1 MGQNQSVEEPYHRR
15 HYNVTDKKIQ
25 RQNSLS
31 LSSPNLL
38 GDRRGNLQRA
48 NTLHTGALVGRP
60 SMSGPSSAT
69 FPTSPTKLILSE
81 KDNGSNINPSES
93 NGAGHQNSFLRLLP
107 IETELKYFD
116 SSDDDTDDT
125 DSADEYG
132 DDYEQD
138 NVEDMHYL
146 SGQQRMDMSRSPS
159 LMDRAL
165 HVNSRLSRT
174 DSYEHHP
181 RESLDL
187 QNAQEEEQEDLSYL
201 SPVSG
206 SIRALKRQSNTKKH
220 SFEHGTIDHNH
231 PSYFE
236 EPMST
241 DMDDD
246 RYQYSPKQ
254 RTSDNNAINSANTSP
269 VAIKSAFLDAI
280 REEVNEESVLKK
292 KKKNRKSD
300 LARASLETN
309 RSRTGIDMIP
319 GQQRNGLSGV
329 SQATQPSHTAT
340 YYGLDS
346 LASGKEESSMEESV
360 AQLAIS
366 EPRTATQ
373 GGARQGTQPSLLS
386 KQVGELDSR
395 INEME
400 MLVTYK
406 LVNIESKVKDLNE
419 GQDTSRT
426 DNASTT
432 NSTTSEDVL
441 SSFAEG
447 NTPDGNPSFT
457 LVDRTTISE
466 LRSELQTVGVR
477 YHELNDG
484 MLTDLMSQMRD
495 AKRLLYQSVDSTD
508 DQLSQRVNQIETE
521 MHTKLLSDI
530 ESRIQERVRAMEQI
544 SSRLEKCFDTMDGR
558 LGALETVLAGGRRP
572 RPESMYQILQQ
583 QYLQQQLKLQQEE
596 QEKQEKQEKQGT
608 KAMAR
613 VNKYSATSALFAGA
627 RGDQM
632 MEVSPSLPSSLSSSV
647 THGSVSSSSSS
658 AGLPPPPMPMRIR
671 TNIARPAAIDTIHSA
686 GPVLHRSM
694 GPRTVERANTYHNIH
709 GGGVASR
716 YGQSVP
722 NTPTNGIMAKR
733 SMNLGGT
740 LKSSAPPHVI
750 SSGPK
755 PAKKVPRPESYKE
768 LLHFWKAGGSM
779 PNLLKGQPVATTT
792 TATTTTTTPT
802 ASS

>member
-38 GDRRGNLQRA
+38 GDRRGILQRA
-48 NTLHTGALVGRP
+48 NTIHTGALMGRP

-69 FPTSPTKLILSE
+69 PTSPTKLILSDTR
-81 KDNGSNINPSES
+81 DNSSNTQNET
-93 NGAGHQNSFLRLLP
+93 GAGHQNSFLRLLP
-107 IETELKYFD
+107 IETEPKYFD
-116 SSDDDTDDT
+116 SSDEDDDTDT
-125 DSADEYG
+125 EDEFG

-146 SGQQRMDMSRSPS
+146 SGQRLDLSGS
-159 LMDRAL
+159 LMDPQ
-165 HVNSRLSRT
+165 VNSRSRT
-174 DSYEHHP
+174 DSYEHP

-187 QNAQEEEQEDLSYL
+187 QNAQDEEQEDLSYL

-220 SFEHGTIDHNH
+220 SFEHATIDHNH

-236 EPMST
+236 GPMSK

-246 RYQYSPKQ
+246 FHYHHSPNQ
-254 RTSDNNAINSANTSP
+254 RTSNNANSANTSP

-280 REEVNEESVLKK
+280 REEVDEEDLKK
-292 KKKNRKSD
+292 KKKNNLD
-300 LARASLETN
+300 LARASSETN

-329 SQATQPSHTAT
+329 NHATPSHTAT
-340 YYGLDS
+340 YQYGLDS
-346 LASGKEESSMEESV
+346 HTSTSSESVHAMDSRVAGQESTV

-366 EPRTATQ
+366 ESQTATQ
-373 GGARQGTQPSLLS
+373 EATGARQGAQPTSLLS

-400 MLVTYK
+400 LLVTHK
-406 LVNIESKVKDLNE
+406 LVDIESKVQVLQEGKDS
-419 GQDTSRT
+419 SRT
-426 DNASTT
+426 DSASTT
-432 NSTTSEDVL
+432 HSSTTEAL

-447 NTPDGNPSFT
+447 NTPDANPTSI
-457 LVDRTTISE
+457 LVDRTAISE
-466 LRSELQTVGVR
+466 LRSELQTLGVR

-495 AKRLLYQSVDSTD
+495 AKRVLYHSADTD
-508 DQLSQRVNQIETE
+508 NLSQSDRYRIEAE
-521 MHTKLLSDI
+521 IHAKLLSDI

-583 QYLQQQLKLQQEE
+583 QYLQQQQKLQQEE
-596 QEKQEKQEKQGT
+596 QESLEKQQRQGGA
-608 KAMAR
+608 KGR
-613 VNKYSATSALFAGA
+613 VNQYSATSALFAGA
-627 RGDQM
+627 RGDSM
-632 MEVSPSLPSSLSSSV
+632 MAVSPSLPSSLASSA
-647 THGSVSSSSSS
+647 THGSALSSSSSS
-658 AGLPPPPMPMRIR
+658 SIALPPPMPMRIR
-671 TNIARPAAIDTIHSA
+671 TNVARPAAIDIVHSA
-686 GPVLHRSM
+686 GPMLRSAV
-694 GPRTVERANTYHNIH
+694 GPRTLERANTFHNIH
-709 GGGVASR
+709 GGGVA
-716 YGQSVP
+716 
-722 NTPTNGIMAKR
+722 N
-733 SMNLGGT
+733 
-740 LKSSAPPHVI
+740 
-750 SSGPK
+750 
-755 PAKKVPRPESYKE
+755 
-768 LLHFWKAGGSM
+768 
-779 PNLLKGQPVATTT
+779 
-792 TATTTTTTPT
+792 
-802 ASS
+802 